1 MPSNGSPAGAVQ
13 ERRMPF
19 ETYVVRRLQQARLL
33 TDPFKL
39 RLLEQFAAAPVTTKQ
54 VADRLGEKAPRL
66 YRHVEALAG
75 EGLLELIAEKPKR
88 GTVERYYRAVA
99 AHFEIDPQLFAT
111 TGVPRRST
119 GQAVRALLRDVEAD
133 LMHACRAPGD
143 DGPGPSRQPLVM
155 RLAFRATPEQAQC
168 LRDRI
173 DAWLRECDAPDDER
187 IEAYT
192 GLFAV
197 YPRRGAE

>member
-1 MPSNGSPAGAVQ
+1 
-13 ERRMPF
+13 MPF

-39 RLLEQFAAAPVTTKQ
+39 KLLEQFATAPATTKQ
-54 VADRLGEKAPRL
+54 VADCLGEKAPRL

-75 EGLLELIAEKPKR
+75 EGLLELVAEKPKR
-88 GTVERYYRAVA
+88 GTVERYYRTVA
-99 AHFEIDPQLFAT
+99 ARFEIDPQLFVTA
-111 TGVPRRST
+111 GNPRHAA
-119 GQAVRALLRDVEAD
+119 GEAVQALLRDVAAD
-133 LMHACRAPGD
+133 LMNAYDEPGN
-143 DGPGPSRQPLVM
+143 DGPGPCRQPLVM

-173 DAWLRECDAPDDER
+173 DAWLRECDTPDDDR

-197 YPRRGAE
+197 YPHRGAD